1 MGRIER
7 QKRQLIEESNKRL
20 LCEEEELDI
29 KSIYKDV
36 EKLKEPGSDMPV
48 AGRHGD
54 ELTSDEKIEKIMGDV
69 DLLKYPYD
77 DHSGHGDEETIED
90 EVEYL
95 KDVVTSLVEKL
106 KNYERINDDIKENV
120 DNVMKFFD
128 ERQPN
133 NTFEYEERISSLE
146 EKINNLTDTPPEL

>member
-36 EKLKEPGSDMPV
+36 EKLKEPGSDISIS
-48 AGRHGD
+48 GRHGD
-54 ELTSDEKIEKIMGDV
+54 ELTPDEKIEKLSDNMDT
-69 DLLKYPYD
+69 LLSPDD
-77 DHSGHGDEETIED
+77 DHKGHGDEVSVES
-90 EVEYL
+90 EVIDL
-95 KDVVTSLVEKL
+95 KSSIITLEEKL
-106 KNYERINDDIKENV
+106 RDNEGKYNDLLVDMENV
-120 DNVMKFFD
+120 LEFFN
-128 ERQPN
+128 EQKPN

-146 EKINNLTDTPPEL
+146 EKINNLTDITP